1 MATQSGGLGD
11 IFDLTFEKFVT
22 PSVVKIIYIL
32 ILVFAALG
40 WLFIVFAGIT
50 QGFASFLGAL
60 IFGTIGV
67 LVGVLLYRI
76 MLEMVMIVF
85 RIGDN
90 TERMADALENQG

>member
-40 WLFIVFAGIT
+40 WLAIVFSGIAN
-50 QGFASFLGAL
+50 GFGAFLGAL
-60 IFGTIGV
+60 IFGTIFV
-67 LVGVLLYRI
+67 LVSVLLYRI
-76 MLEMVMIVF
+76 MLEMVMIIF